1 MIEYS
6 GNHTDWLLNDLCEEY
21 KHSDCKILI
30 FEWWEWIQPSQDTG
44 ILRTDGG
51 LKTGKDVK
59 IDTAIKLIK
68 EYDIC
73 FFFVREVIHDSPK
86 KEKPLVVEEVKKLLN
101 ELEKLNV
108 YYITLSTDGII
119 STNPSKTF
127 NIPWFVAN
135 SDWLHIP
142 ENTHIDFD
150 YRQKGFTFN
159 MLLGSKKRERT
170 KFFEMFGNEPYVYST
185 YFGSKKFRL
194 MSSNHLEDEDILA
207 NLANQDIT
215 SGRLQTMQQVMRER
229 KNVCI
234 SHVVPK
240 AIYNNSHFDIV
251 TETQCL
257 TDDLNF
263 TTEKT
268 GKPIATGRF
277 FIWYNSPNQIEYLRQ
292 FGFELQDYL
301 SDYDSIIDN
310 GKRLEAV
317 IELIKEIGDNENY
330 IKKIYEDT
338 KEARM
343 HNQEVFKK
351 LSNTSHPTMNS
362 WINERINR
370 SYNAEKTNA

>member
-6 GNHTDWLLNDLCEEY
+6 GNHTDWLLNDLCEKY
-21 KHSDCKILI
+21 KHSDYKILI
-30 FEWWEWIQPSQDTG
+30 FEWWDWIELHP
-44 ILRTDGG
+44 
-51 LKTGKDVK
+51 DVNV
-59 IDTAIKLIK
+59 DTAIKLIK

-73 FFFVREVIHDSPK
+73 FFFVREVINNNPYK
-86 KEKPLVVEEVKKLLN
+86 IGKATEIKKLLN

-108 YYITLSTDGII
+108 FYITLSTDRYL
-119 STNPSKTF
+119 STDPSKTF
-127 NIPWFVAN
+127 NIPWFIAN

-150 YRQKGFTFN
+150 YRQKDFTFN
-159 MLLGSKKRERT
+159 MLLGSKKSERT
-170 KFFEMFGNEPYVYST
+170 KFFEMLGNEPYIYST
-185 YFGSKKFRL
+185 YFGSKKFRP
-194 MSSNHLEDEDILA
+194 MSSNHLEDEDILT

-215 SGRLQTMQQVMRER
+215 SGRLLTMQQVWREWR
-229 KNVCI
+229 NVCI
-234 SHVVPK
+234 SHVIPK

-251 TETQCL
+251 TETQPVAEN
-257 TDDLNF
+257 LNF

-292 FGFELQDYL
+292 FGFEFQDYL
-301 SDYDSIIDN
+301 SDYDGIIDD

-317 IELIKEIGDNENY
+317 TELIKEIGDNENY

-338 KEARM
+338 KEARI

-362 WINERINR
+362 WIEEQINR
-370 SYNAEKTNA
+370 SYNSEKTNA